1 MFLIL
6 MPLSISQLIGK
17 LLLQFHVLFIFIWM
31 PSLLSHPMST
41 NIWSILHISNII
53 FSVSEFIPF
62 FVEFVLL
69 NLSFLCRSLLVLL
82 AIVLHV
88 FLLFTASD
96 YPFGTS
102 SFSFETNKSSLH
114 LNKCMCVEWTL
125 KYSVF

>member
-41 NIWSILHISNII
+41 NILSILHISNII

-88 FLLFTASD
+88 FYLRLLITPLVS
-96 YPFGTS
+96 S